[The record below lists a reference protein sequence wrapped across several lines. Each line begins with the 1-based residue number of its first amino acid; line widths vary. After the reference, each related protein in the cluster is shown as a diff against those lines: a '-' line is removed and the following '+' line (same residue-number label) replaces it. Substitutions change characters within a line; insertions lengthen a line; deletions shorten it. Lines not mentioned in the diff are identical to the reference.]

1 MAGDG
6 KDRAKHTAARGVK
19 KPTRQQLMAEIPD
32 PADMPAYLK
41 MLHFEADD
49 RGCAIMGGGL
59 VEHYL
64 TQAIKCRL
72 IDPGAKLAGEWFIRP
87 SAPFSTFSA
96 KIQLGMAI
104 GIYGPM
110 MHGRLNAIKD
120 IRNVFAHQAL
130 PLTFEHPTLLD
141 SLLKLAPFLKGSKN
155 DNYKLVYATGCVAL
169 GDALIKDAAEHA
181 GRDITTSFP

>member
-1 MAGDG
+1 MMGSG
-6 KDRAKHTAARGVK
+6 KDRANHTAARGVK

-41 MLHFEADD
+41 MLHYEADD

-72 IDPGAKLAGEWFIRP
+72 IDPGAKLAGEWFTGP
-87 SAPFSTFSA
+87 SAPFATFSA

-104 GIYGPM
+104 GIYGPL

-120 IRNVFAHQAL
+120 IRNVFAHRAL
-130 PLTFEHPTLLD
+130 PLTFYHPALLD
-141 SLLKLAPFLKGSKN
+141 SILKLAPFLKGSKE
-155 DNYKLVYATGCVAL
+155 DDYKLVYATGCVSM
-169 GDALIKDAAEHA
+169 GDALIKDAAGHS
-181 GRDITTSFP
+181 GRDMETAYP